1 MESAQPVQV
10 TVPNVTLTLDQ
21 LLAAIRQLD
30 ERSLKQVAQVV
41 LEADYDARLAEL
53 ILRLSERVPAE
64 DVSDADINAEVHA
77 VRQSRTPRT
86 RQNHA

>member
-30 ERSLKQVAQVV
+30 EQALSQVAQVV
-41 LEADYDARLAEL
+41 LETDRDARLVEL
-53 ILRLSERVPAE
+53 IRRLNERSPAN
-64 DVSDADINAEVHA
+64 DVSDELLNAEVKAARH
-77 VRQSRTPRT
+77 SRAQRP
-86 RQNHA
+86 NA